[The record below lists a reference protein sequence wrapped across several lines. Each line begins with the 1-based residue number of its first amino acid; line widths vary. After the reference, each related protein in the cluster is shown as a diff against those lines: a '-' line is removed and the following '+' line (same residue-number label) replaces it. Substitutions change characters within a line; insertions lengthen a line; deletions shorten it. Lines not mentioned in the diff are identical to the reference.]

1 MPGGQNSAPQ
11 PLDGVDD
18 SVFWTNAS
26 SLLLS
31 SASCSGTSA
40 WFWSEVK
47 ASELVSRCGLDS
59 FGLSVSS
66 GPIGPEDVI
75 SLYRPLTLGVP
86 GLATNGV
93 PSVFGAYG

>member
-26 SLLLS
+26 CLLLS

-40 WFWSEVK
+40 WFWSEVR
-47 ASELVSRCGLDS
+47 ASDWLSRCGLYS

-66 GPIGPEDVI
+66 GPIGPLEVI
-75 SLYRPLTLGVP
+75 ALYRPFTVGVP

-93 PSVFGAYG
+93 PSVFAA